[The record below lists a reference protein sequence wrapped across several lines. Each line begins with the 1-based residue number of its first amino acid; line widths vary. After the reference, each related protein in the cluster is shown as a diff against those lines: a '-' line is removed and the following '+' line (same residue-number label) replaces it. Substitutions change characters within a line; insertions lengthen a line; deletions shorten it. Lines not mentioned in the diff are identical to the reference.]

1 MKKYKSTSISP
12 TYISFSE
19 ETIHGEW
26 TKEEHMI
33 FFPTFLD
40 YRNTCDKICW
50 ENKFNPAKRP
60 KNFSID
66 LYNKI

>member
-40 YRNTCDKICW
+40 YRNTCDKIYW

>member
-33 FFPTFLD
+33 FFPTFHD